1 MKKGQL
7 TRSQLHA
14 PEGQDN
20 IHFWK
25 GVCARQFDALKSYKK
40 REESIVMELGKLAKN
55 SEYGDL
61 IAQHL
66 LGQTLAVAKKRVDDR
81 EEALRLA
88 VSCMANNIETKS
100 VMGPTIERIQVLC
113 PDLFEKPEPVA
124 PAAGQ
129 EKA

>member
-61 IAQHL
+61 IAQNL

-81 EEALRLA
+81 EEALLLA
-88 VSCMANNIETKS
+88 VGLVQANCPDHIGMVAVDKLKA
-100 VMGPTIERIQVLC
+100 LC
-113 PDLFEKPEPVA
+113 PDLFEAPEPAA